1 MVIDSGLDPVCE
13 PLSVTWTVKLLALAA
28 AGVPLITPATDN
40 VKPAGNAPDATDQEY
55 GGVPPVAAKAC
66 KYALPTVAAGKGDAV
81 VIESG
86 GGLMAIEVAK
96 HISTEK
102 IILISICLFM
112 LYCQFLK
119 T

>member
-1 MVIDSGLDPVCE
+1 MIFGAGGLMVIDSGLDPVCE

-66 KYALPTVAAGKGDAV
+66 KYALPTVAAGKDDAV

-86 GGLMAIEVAK
+86 GGLMAIENDFDAVCEPLSA
-96 HISTEK
+96 S
-102 IILISICLFM
+102 
-112 LYCQFLK
+112 
-119 T
+119 